1 MTQTWVTAEDI
12 DEARARFERDLGWE
26 RPALHGIGFAAT
38 TTGGQD
44 SDGKPVVV
52 EVEGEIQFVRVNER
66 DHVLPAAVLAT
77 AVGWHGAT
85 GSVRVDRDQLAAAI
99 ALLAPAEARRE
110 VEHPNLRIW
119 RDVYRW
125 GWDGGSLIAVFDADP
140 DAPTDDPYVRALRE
154 VAASGRQAVPTGEVR
169 SWPPPGTDG
178 HPLRDRWDARWPGVP
193 PISADL
199 RGLGDHW
206 VRFHT
211 LPDAKRH
218 PDTDDEY
225 ATVLHRHNSLLDSL
239 PNSPLDSLPNSP
251 LDQPGGEISQLQ
263 VITLELAGTPVP
275 RRRTPLLAE
284 LLPDAECWSVLSWP
298 HLEPEL
304 LFAHAYVNRV
314 GWQPGRLDPLLRQ
327 VADDQVSHVI
337 VAPAD
342 LSWLYA
348 PYDGG
353 ADVLLST
360 VALRDDLRTQHANW
374 LSDRC

>member
-12 DEARARFERDLGWE
+12 DEARARFERDLGWV
-26 RPALHGIGFAAT
+26 RPVLHGIGFAPT

-44 SDGKPVVV
+44 SDGEPVAGDGKPVVT
-52 EVEGEIQFVRVNER
+52 EVDGEIQFVRVNER
-66 DHVLPAAVLAT
+66 AHVLPAAVLAT
-77 AVGWHGAT
+77 VVGWHGST
-85 GSVRVDRDQLAAAI
+85 GSVRLDRDQLAAAI
-99 ALLAPAEARRE
+99 ELLAPAEARRE

-119 RDVYRW
+119 RDVHRW
-125 GWDGGSLIAVFDADP
+125 GWDGGALIAVFDADP

-154 VAASGRQAVPTGEVR
+154 VVASGRQAVPAGEVR

-178 HPLRDRWDARWPGVP
+178 HPLQARWDAQWPGVP
-193 PISADL
+193 PISHDL

-211 LPDAKRH
+211 LPEAKRH

-225 ATVLHRHNSLLDSL
+225 ATVLHRHNALLDEL
-239 PNSPLDSLPNSP
+239 R
-251 LDQPGGEISQLQ
+251 GEVSELQ

-284 LLPDAECWSVLSWP
+284 LLPEAECWSVLSWP

-304 LFAHAYVNRV
+304 FFAHAYVNHIA
-314 GWQPGRLDPLLRQ
+314 WQPGWLDQLLRE
-327 VADDQVSHVI
+327 VADDKAAYVI
-337 VAPAD
+337 VAPTD

-353 ADVLLST
+353 ADVLLRT
-360 VALRDDLRTQHANW
+360 AAARDELRERHSDW
-374 LSDRC
+374 LSGQIAAAR

>member
-12 DEARARFERDLGWE
+12 DEARARFERDLRWE
-26 RPALHGIGFAAT
+26 RPALHGIGFAPT
-38 TTGGQD
+38 TIGGHD
-44 SDGKPVVV
+44 SDGDPVAT
-52 EVEGEIQFVRVNER
+52 ETDGEIQFVRVNER
-66 DHVLPAAVLAT
+66 DHVLPAAILAT
-77 AVGWHGAT
+77 VVGWHGAT
-85 GSVRVDRDQLAAAI
+85 GSTRLDREQLAEAI
-99 ALLAPAEARRE
+99 TLLAPAEARRE

-119 RDVYRW
+119 RDVHRW
-125 GWDGGSLIAVFDADP
+125 GWEGGTLIAVFDADP

-154 VAASGRQAVPTGEVR
+154 VVASGRQAVPAGEVR
-169 SWPPPGTDG
+169 SWPPPGSDG
-178 HPLRDRWDARWPGVP
+178 HPLRARWDTRWPGVP
-193 PISADL
+193 PISHDL

-218 PDTDDEY
+218 PDNDDEY
-225 ATVLHRHNSLLDSL
+225 ATVLHRHNALLDFLRDQL
-239 PNSPLDSLPNSP
+239 PAESSALH
-251 LDQPGGEISQLQ
+251 

-304 LFAHAYVNRV
+304 FFAHVYVNEIT
-314 GWQPGRLDPLLRQ
+314 WQPGRLDPLLRE
-327 VADDQVSHVI
+327 VADDRVAYVI

-353 ADVLLST
+353 ADVLLPTS
-360 VALRDDLRTQHANW
+360 ALRDQLRTRHTDW